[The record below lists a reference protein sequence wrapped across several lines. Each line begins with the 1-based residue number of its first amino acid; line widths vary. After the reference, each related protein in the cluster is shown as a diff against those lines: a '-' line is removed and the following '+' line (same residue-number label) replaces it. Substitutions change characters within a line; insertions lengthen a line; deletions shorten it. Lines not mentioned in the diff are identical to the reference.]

1 MELQTFPAS
10 FQTERDQEG
19 PGRCVRS
26 CSRRGRE
33 TTRHL
38 GQEQE
43 GQDPLQPPTTL
54 LLGP

>member
-26 CSRRGRE
+26 RSRRRRE

-38 GQEQE
+38 GKKQE
-43 GQDPLQPPTTL
+43 GKDPLQPPTTL